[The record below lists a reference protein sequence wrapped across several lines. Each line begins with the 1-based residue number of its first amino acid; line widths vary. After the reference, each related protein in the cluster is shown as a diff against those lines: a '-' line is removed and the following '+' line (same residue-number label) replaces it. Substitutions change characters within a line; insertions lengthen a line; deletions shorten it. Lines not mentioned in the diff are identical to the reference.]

1 MNANIETV
9 SKPKTEISA
18 EVGHNLNWGRIV
30 AKHQPTNN
38 KVIPQ
43 DSAIDYNADLVIRNP
58 TSNEVVD
65 VISMKGTQT
74 KGKDSLT
81 SKTTYGLTI
90 TALIYEL
97 EGINSPQAQK
107 VLKTAIEAATSNF
120 KTVEERVAFWEAK
133 GINWT
138 NHDNEVL
145 KTIRSQTKRT
155 KTGSVEIH
163 PNA

>member
-18 EVGHNLNWGRIV
+18 GVGHNLNWGRIV
-30 AKHQPTNN
+30 AAHQPVDN

-43 DSAIDYNADLVIRNP
+43 DSAIDYKADLVIRNP

-65 VISMKGTQT
+65 VISMSGVQT
-74 KGKDSLT
+74 KGADSIT

-90 TALIYEL
+90 TALIHEL

-107 VLKTAIEAATSNF
+107 ILRTAIEAATANF
-120 KTVEERVAFWEAK
+120 STVEERVAFWEANGLK
-133 GINWT
+133 WT
-138 NHDNEVL
+138 NHNNTVL
-145 KTIRSQTKRT
+145 KTIRNDTKRT
-155 KTGSVEIH
+155 KTGSVKIH